1 MNAFIG
7 WLKRTFQRSA
17 ALPPLPSPM
26 YSYGIGGQERKLDNS
41 SEAISEIPLNRT
53 LLVQKLTTN
62 TPMRPVIVQG
72 LKTPEAVF
80 AHFKPEVAVD
90 FENADGG
97 AVPEKLLFASL
108 GDFGKKGIVS
118 QSNFLQSLASETDDL
133 QKLLRQLKSNKI
145 LKTALE
151 NPETKAA
158 FLSAIEAMMD
168 ELK

>member
-1 MNAFIG
+1 MNAFTG
-7 WLKRTFQRSA
+7 WLRKLFVRLA
-17 ALPPLPSPM
+17 VPPTPPSM
-26 YSYGIGGQERKLDNS
+26 YTYGIGGQERKLDNA
-41 SEAISEIPLNRT
+41 SEAISDIPLNRT

-62 TPMRPVIVQG
+62 APLRPQVVEG

-80 AHFKPEVAVD
+80 AHFKPEVAVE
-90 FENADGG
+90 FENAQGG
-97 AVPEKLLFASL
+97 SVPEKLHFASL
-108 GDFGKKGIVS
+108 GDFGKKGIIN

-158 FLSAIEAMMD
+158 FLTAIQAMMD
-168 ELK
+168 ELE